1 MSVADQMTA
10 FITSIINLED
20 KNNSVYSS
28 YDQYQHGRQQEQRF
42 LYQLV
47 EISLN
52 AESFSEKSD
61 EKTPKLSRLPPSDY
75 QERRFEVKRELD
87 MLE

>member
-1 MSVADQMTA
+1 MSLADQMTA

-28 YDQYQHGRQQEQRF
+28 YDQYLHGRQQEQRC

-52 AESFSEKSD
+52 AES
-61 EKTPKLSRLPPSDY
+61 Y
-75 QERRFEVKRELD
+75 Q
-87 MLE
+87 